1 MTPDV
6 VVDVGNSRMKWGW
19 CQGGK
24 IVSVTAFAED
34 VATWERAVGNRE
46 NLAWAVASVNPQL
59 CERFL
64 GWANHRGDRVTLI
77 QNDAALPIRIEVEA
91 PESVGIDR
99 LLGAVAAN
107 VRRRANTHALTVDVG
122 TAITI
127 NYIDDSGHFRG
138 GAILPGYRLM
148 GLALHEHTAKLPV
161 IRVEDLEIAKAIR
174 FPGQNT
180 HAAIVCGIRAA
191 VAGAVRHIVNRL
203 GDLESCE
210 YFVTGG
216 DALLLLH
223 DLDRIPFVRV
233 PTLVLEGI
241 RISAEA
247 LP

>member
-1 MTPDV
+1 MTPDA

-19 CQGGK
+19 CQGGN
-24 IVSVTAFAED
+24 IARVEAFADD

-59 CERFL
+59 CQRFL
-64 GWANHRGDRVTLI
+64 AWANRRGDRVTLI
-77 QNDAALPIRIEVEA
+77 QNDANLPIRIIVET

-99 LLGAVAAN
+99 ILGAVAAN
-107 VRRRANTHALTVDVG
+107 ERRRANTCAITVDVG
-122 TAITI
+122 TAVTI
-127 NYIDDSGHFRG
+127 NSIDEAGHFRG

-148 GLALHEHTAKLPV
+148 GLALHEHTAKLPA
-161 IRVEDLEIAKAIR
+161 IRVEDLEIAKLSR
-174 FPGQNT
+174 FPGRNT
-180 HAAIVCGIRAA
+180 RAAIVCGIRAA
-191 VAGAVRHIVNRL
+191 VAGAVEHVVDRL
-203 GDLESCE
+203 GNLESCD

-223 DLDRIPFVRV
+223 DVVRIPFVHV

>member
-19 CQGGK
+19 CLGGN
-24 IVSVTAFAED
+24 IARVEAFADD
-34 VATWERAVGNRE
+34 VATWVRAVGNRK

-59 CERFL
+59 CERFFA
-64 GWANHRGDRVTLI
+64 WANHRGDRVTLI
-77 QNDAALPIRIEVEA
+77 QNDVDLPIRLEVEA

-107 VRRRANTHALTVDVG
+107 VRRRANTPAITVDVG
-122 TAITI
+122 TAVTI
-127 NYIDDSGHFRG
+127 NSIDDAGNFRG

-148 GLALHEHTAKLPV
+148 GLALHEHTAKLP
-161 IRVEDLEIAKAIR
+161 IIPADDIAKIAR

-180 HAAIVCGIRAA
+180 RAAIMCGIRAA
-191 VAGAVRHIVNRL
+191 VAGAVEHVVDRL
-203 GDLESCE
+203 GNLESCD

-223 DLDRIPFVRV
+223 DVDRIPFVHV

-241 RISAEA
+241 QISAEA

>member
-19 CQGGK
+19 CQGGN
-24 IVSVTAFAED
+24 IVCVEAFADD

-46 NLAWAVASVNPQL
+46 NLVWAVASVNPQL

-64 GWANHRGDRVTLI
+64 AWANHRGDRMTFI
-77 QNDAALPIRIEVEA
+77 QNYAQLPIRIEVEA

-107 VRRRANTHALTVDVG
+107 GRRRANTQALTVDVG
-122 TAITI
+122 TAVTI
-127 NYIDDSGHFRG
+127 NHIDGDGNFLG

-148 GLALHEHTAKLPV
+148 GLALHEHTARLPA
-161 IRVEDLEIAKAIR
+161 IAVEDIEIAKLAR

-180 HAAIVCGIRAA
+180 HAAIACGIRAA
-191 VAGAVRHIVNRL
+191 VAGAVEHIVNRL
-203 GDLESCE
+203 GDLESCD
-210 YFVTGG
+210 YFATGG
-216 DALLLLH
+216 DAPLLLR
-223 DLDRIPFVRV
+223 DIARIPLVYV

>member
-19 CQGGK
+19 CQGSY
-24 IVSVTAFAED
+24 IVNVTAFADD

-64 GWANHRGDRVTLI
+64 AWANLRGDRVMLI
-77 QNDAALPIRIEVEA
+77 HNDVNLPIRLEVEA

-99 LLGAVAAN
+99 ILGAVAAN
-107 VRRRANTHALTVDVG
+107 ERRRANTPAITVDVG
-122 TAITI
+122 TAVTI
-127 NYIDDSGHFRG
+127 NSIDEAGHFRG

-148 GLALHEHTAKLPV
+148 GSALHEHTAKLPA
-161 IRVEDLEIAKAIR
+161 IRIEDIAKIAR

-180 HAAIVCGIRAA
+180 RAAILCGIRAA
-191 VAGAVRHIVNRL
+191 VAGAVEHVVGN
-203 GDLESCE
+203 LELCD

-216 DALLLLH
+216 DASLLLH
-223 DLDRIPFVRV
+223 DVVRIPFVHV

>member
-19 CQGGK
+19 CQGGN
-24 IVSVTAFAED
+24 IVSVTAFADD
-34 VATWERAVGNRE
+34 VGTWERAVGNRE
-46 NLAWAVASVNPQL
+46 NLAWAVGSVNPQL

-64 GWANHRGDRVTLI
+64 VWAKHRGDRVRLI
-77 QNDAALPIRIEVEA
+77 QNDAKLPIRLEVES

-99 LLGAVAAN
+99 ILGAIAAN
-107 VRRRANTHALTVDVG
+107 VRRRANTPALTVDVG

-127 NYIDDSGHFRG
+127 NRIDEAGSFRG

-148 GLALHEHTAKLPV
+148 GLALHEHTAKLPA
-161 IRVEDLEIAKAIR
+161 IRVEDLEIAKTTR

-180 HAAIVCGIRAA
+180 RVAIICGIRAA
-191 VAGAVRHIVNRL
+191 IAGAVEHVVDRL
-203 GDLESCE
+203 GDLESCD

-223 DLDRIPFVRV
+223 DVDRIPFVHV

>member
-6 VVDVGNSRMKWGW
+6 VVDIGNSRMKWGW
-19 CQGGK
+19 CQDGN
-24 IVSVTAFAED
+24 IVCFEAFAED
-34 VATWERAVGNRE
+34 VTMWERAAGNRE
-46 NLAWAVASVNPQL
+46 NLAWAVASVNPKL

-64 GWANHRGDRVTLI
+64 TWANHRGDRVKCI
-77 QNDAALPIRIEVEA
+77 QNDANLPIRLELEA

-107 VRRRANTHALTVDVG
+107 VRRRANTPALTVDVG
-122 TAITI
+122 TAVTI
-127 NYIDDSGHFRG
+127 NSIDHAGNFRG

-148 GLALHEHTAKLPV
+148 GLALHEHTAKLPA
-161 IRVEDLEIAKAIR
+161 IRVEDIELAKMTR

-180 HAAIVCGIRAA
+180 PAAIMCGIRAA
-191 VAGAVRHIVNRL
+191 VAGAVEHVVDRIGN
-203 GDLESCE
+203 LESCD

-223 DLDRIPFVRV
+223 DVDRIPFVHV